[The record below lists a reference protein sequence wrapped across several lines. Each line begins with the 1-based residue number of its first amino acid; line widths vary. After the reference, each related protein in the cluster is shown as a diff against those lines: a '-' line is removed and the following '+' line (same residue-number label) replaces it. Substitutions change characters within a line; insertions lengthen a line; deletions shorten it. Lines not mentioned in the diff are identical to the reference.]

1 MRLEGTYPPGRAA
14 RGVQR
19 DASAVQAGC
28 CVGGAA
34 RPAAGAAGGELVAP
48 FARDGAHAGLGI
60 TVTGQSA
67 SAAPNDAFTAAC
79 AGLSA
84 AAAADATGARVV
96 AVIGAA
102 GRGSSAPDRGAA
114 WAGPTGAAPD
124 DAGAG
129 GAAAATACAASLDGA
144 GAGAAST
151 CRSRAASNTC
161 ACAAS
166 APRASFNTRASAE
179 RAGSDSAAMKP
190 MAARSEERRVGKEC
204 RSRWSPYH

>member
-84 AAAADATGARVV
+84 AAAAEATGASVV
-96 AVIGAA
+96 AVIGVA
-102 GRGSSAPDRGAA
+102 GRGS
-114 WAGPTGAAPD
+114 AAPGRC
-124 DAGAG
+124 AGSAG
-129 GAAAATACAASLDGA
+129 TAVAAPAAAGDWAAATGCGASCDAA
-144 GAGAAST
+144 
-151 CRSRAASNTC
+151 
-161 ACAAS
+161 
-166 APRASFNTRASAE
+166 
-179 RAGSDSAAMKP
+179 
-190 MAARSEERRVGKEC
+190 
-204 RSRWSPYH
+204 